1 MTKTLRLKGGAE
13 VTRKQVWQ
21 SMPDEPGVYLMKD
34 RDGEIIY
41 VGKATSLKNRVS
53 SYFTGQKE
61 GKTAELVA
69 HIQDISFHTTD
80 SALEALFLEANLI
93 KKYQP
98 IYNIKG
104 LDDKS
109 FLHIIITNEAYPRVL
124 LARPTDEEFELAKYI
139 FGPYLNAR
147 AARVAMEVV
156 RRLFPYKHYALAPNR
171 PCLTCQMTAYPEVC
185 TGELDLKEYKRIIQ
199 HLRLFLNGKKGQ
211 VIKHLERQMNR
222 FAKEENYE
230 QAAKIRD
237 RIMAIRHIEDIA
249 LLSRKI
255 NFSGTLTDEQ
265 GIIPHRV
272 EAYDISNIS
281 GQYAVGSMV
290 VFTDGQVDKSQ
301 YRKFKIRTVA
311 GPNDIEMMREVLQRR
326 FRHHEWPFPDL
337 ILMDGGKG
345 QVTIALKVLQAYELK
360 IPVVGFAKG
369 PTRKGEK
376 LIFSEPLKGYDIDL
390 FRSLRDEAHRFA
402 QTYYRS
408 LHRRQFQGRS
418 A

>member
-1 MTKTLRLKGGAE
+1 MNSPTQGGVN

-34 RDGEIIY
+34 KGGEIIY

-53 SYFTGQKE
+53 SYFTGVKE
-61 GKTAELVA
+61 GKTAELVT
-69 HIQDISFHTTD
+69 HIHDISFHTTD

-109 FLHIIITNEAYPRVL
+109 FLHIIITNEDYPRVI
-124 LARPTDEEFELAKYI
+124 LARPTDDEFSLAKTI

-156 RRLFPYKHYALAPNR
+156 RRLFPYKHYAGTPNR

-185 TGELDLKEYKRIIQ
+185 TGELDLGEYKKILAQ
-199 HLRLFLNGKKGQ
+199 LKQFLNGKKAT
-211 VIKHLERQMNR
+211 VIRTLEKQMAQ

-230 QAAKIRD
+230 QAAKVRD

-255 NFSGTLTDEQ
+255 NFSGTLTDDE

-290 VFTDGQVDKSQ
+290 VFTDGEIDKSQ
-301 YRKFKIRTVA
+301 YRKFKIRTVE
-311 GPNDIEMMREVLQRR
+311 GPNDVEMMREMLQRR
-326 FRHHEWPFPDL
+326 FRHHEWDFPNM
-337 ILMDGGKG
+337 ILVDGGKG
-345 QVTIALKVLQAYELK
+345 HVSLALKVLQAYELL

-369 PTRKGEK
+369 PTRKAEK
-376 LIFSEPLKGYDIDL
+376 LIFSEPLKGYNMDL
-390 FRSLRDEAHRFA
+390 FRGLRDEAHRFA
-402 QTYYRS
+402 QSYYRN
-408 LHRRQFQGRS
+408 LHGRQFQGR
-418 A
+418 

>member
-1 MTKTLRLKGGAE
+1 MDLIRPKGGVE

-34 RDGEIIY
+34 CDGVIIY

-53 SYFTGQKE
+53 SYFTGKKE
-61 GKTAELVA
+61 GKTAKLVEN
-69 HIQDISFHTTD
+69 ICDITFHTTD
-80 SALEALFLEANLI
+80 SALEALFLEAQLI

-98 IYNIKG
+98 QYNIMG

-147 AARVAMEVV
+147 AARVALEVV
-156 RRLFPYKHYALAPNR
+156 RRMFPFKHYAGTPNR

-185 TGELDLKEYKRIIQ
+185 TGELDIKEYQKILR
-199 HLRLFLNGKKGQ
+199 HLRLFLSGKKKQ
-211 VIKHLERQMNR
+211 VISHLERQMNK
-222 FAKEENYE
+222 FAKAENYE

-237 RIMAIRHIEDIA
+237 RLLAIKHVEDIA

-255 NFSGTLTDEQ
+255 NFSGTLTDDE

-290 VFTDGQVDKSQ
+290 VFTDGAVDKSQ
-301 YRKFKIRTVA
+301 YRKFRIRTVE
-311 GPNDIEMMREVLQRR
+311 GPNDIEMMREMLNRR
-326 FRHHEWPFPDL
+326 FRHHEWSFPDL
-337 ILMDGGKG
+337 VLVDGGKG
-345 QVTIALKVLQAYELK
+345 HVALAVKVLQAYELG

-376 LIFSEPLKGYDIDL
+376 IIYSQPVRGVSMDL
-390 FRSLRDEAHRFA
+390 LRGLRDEAHRFA

-408 LHRRQFQGRS
+408 LHRRQFQGKH
-418 A
+418 

>member
-1 MTKTLRLKGGAE
+1 MTR
-13 VTRKQVWQ
+13 RHVWQ

-34 RDGEIIY
+34 ASGEIIY
-41 VGKATSLKNRVS
+41 VGKATSLKNRVT
-53 SYFTGQKE
+53 SYFTGAKE

-69 HIQDISFHTTD
+69 HIETISFHTTD
-80 SALEALFLEANLI
+80 SPLEALFLEANLI
-93 KKYQP
+93 KKYTP

-109 FLHIIITNEAYPRVL
+109 FLHIIITGEEYPRVM
-124 LARPTDEEFELAKYI
+124 LARQTDDEFELAKYV

-147 AARVAMEVV
+147 AARVALEVI
-156 RRLFPYKHYALAPNR
+156 RRMFPYKHYAGTPAR
-171 PCLTCQMTAYPEVC
+171 PCLHCQMTAYPEVC
-185 TGELDLKEYKRIIQ
+185 TGELDPKEYARILQ

-211 VIKHLERQMNR
+211 VIKHLERQMNKL
-222 FAKEENYE
+222 AKAEEYE

-237 RIMAIRHIEDIA
+237 RMMAIKHIEDIA

-255 NFSGTLTDEQ
+255 NFSGTLTDDD
-265 GIIPHRV
+265 GIVPKRV

-290 VFTDGQVDKSQ
+290 VFTEGEIDKSQ
-301 YRKFKIRTVA
+301 YRKFKIRTVE

-326 FRHHEWPFPDL
+326 FRHHEWQFPDL

-345 QVTIALKVLQAYELK
+345 QVSIAMKVLQGYELH

-369 PTRKGEK
+369 PDRKGEK
-376 LIFSEPLKGYDIDL
+376 LIFSEPLKGYNIDM
-390 FRSLRDEAHRFA
+390 FRGLRDEAHRFA
-402 QTYYRS
+402 QAYYRN
-408 LHRRQFQGRS
+408 LHGRQFKGKAS
-418 A
+418 PS